1 MKSAFSI
8 FLFFICHLIHA
19 QNTVTKG
26 NTLPLVGYWHK
37 GATKN
42 ITNTKV
48 TTKVSKSGTTT
59 ETIKVNGLWQIKD
72 STDKHY
78 TIYYTYKT
86 FEFSN
91 LKDSI
96 NIAFAEIFKG
106 VTVKYKTNE
115 VGIFDTIVNL
125 NEIME
130 LTKKGI
136 NGIIKKMNW
145 PDDEK
150 SRVVIDNVKALLNNP
165 VMLQNSI
172 SEDMV
177 LIHYFYGLEYKLN
190 TPYTYDSYMDNNL
203 GGEPFPAKVVFRLT
217 AINASA
223 DRAKFIA
230 TTTPDA
236 ANYKR
241 IIYETMCTFAEQ
253 MQVEKP
259 KKSDFET
266 STALHKCEAETS
278 IAEGWPL
285 KIVFTKISSLEDNKT
300 TEVTT
305 ILLKD

>member
-1 MKSAFSI
+1 MK
-8 FLFFICHLIHA
+8 
-19 QNTVTKG
+19 NGVT
-26 NTLPLVGYWHK
+26 
-37 GATKN
+37 
-42 ITNTKV
+42 
-48 TTKVSKSGTTT
+48 ST
-59 ETIKVNGLWQIKD
+59 ESIKVNGLWQIKD
-72 STDKHY
+72 SSEKYY

-91 LKDSI
+91 PKDSI

-106 VTVKYKTNE
+106 VTVKYRTNE
-115 VGIFDTIVNL
+115 LGTFDTIINL
-125 NEIME
+125 SEIME
-130 LTKKGI
+130 LTRKGI
-136 NGIIKKMNW
+136 SGIIKKLNW
-145 PDDEK
+145 PDDQK
-150 SRVVIDNVKALLNNP
+150 SRIVIDNIKNLLNNP

-217 AINASA
+217 AINAAA
-223 DRAKFIA
+223 DRAKFTA
-230 TTTPDA
+230 TITPDA
-236 ANYKR
+236 VTYKR
-241 IIYETMCTFAEQ
+241 IIYETMCTIAEQ
-253 MQVEKP
+253 MQIAKP

-266 STALHKCEAETS
+266 SHALHKCEAESS